1 MLTGGIFLQ
10 TYETW
15 NNFAELCGKIT
26 RPNNAAELY
35 FETDD
40 IDAFLEKLNTY
51 ENIRYVHPIKM
62 HSWGQRA
69 VRIYDPDGHIIEVGE
84 VGF

>member
-1 MLTGGIFLQ
+1 MSNSELLKSAGLYGEDKATGEKEYLLAAVMLLFGK
-10 TYETW
+10 
-15 NNFAELCGKIT
+15 AEHLRKYSLCPPDK
-26 RPNNAAELY
+26 
-35 FETDD
+35 
-40 IDAFLEKLNTY
+40 K
-51 ENIRYVHPIKM
+51 

>member
-1 MLTGGIFLQ
+1 
-10 TYETW
+10 
-15 NNFAELCGKIT
+15 
-26 RPNNAAELY
+26 LY

-40 IDAFLEKLNTY
+40 IEAFLEKLNTY
-51 ENIRYVHPIKM
+51 ENIRYVHKIKK

-84 VGF
+84 AGF